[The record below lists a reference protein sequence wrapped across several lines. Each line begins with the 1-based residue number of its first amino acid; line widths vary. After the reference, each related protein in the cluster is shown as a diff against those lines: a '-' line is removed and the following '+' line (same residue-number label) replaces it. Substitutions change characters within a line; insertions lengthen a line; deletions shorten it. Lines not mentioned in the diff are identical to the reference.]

1 MGIAACIV
9 IPIYNH
15 KDAIGATVAHL
26 AVHGL
31 PIFVVDDGSDEPTQQ
46 VLAALARQ
54 YAERLTLLR
63 LPHNGGK
70 GAAVMAGLRAA
81 RAAGY
86 THALQIDAD
95 GQHDAADVPR
105 FIDAARTAPGA
116 VILGRPV
123 YDGSVPKAR
132 LYGRYLTHVWVWIET
147 LSLTIRDSMCGFRLY
162 PLALACELIDSVRLP
177 TRMDFDIEI
186 LVRLYWRRAAFR
198 SIPTRVTYAAD
209 GVSHFDVLWDNVR
222 ISRSH
227 TRLVFGMLWRLP
239 MLLAHKVMPRRGVL
253 VDEADGEANG
263 KAADKVAA
271 NAADTAN
278 TANAARDA
286 AGQPTGNSPRKP
298 ADEPA
303 QAAAPEA
310 WWRIAER
317 GSHLGMSL
325 LALSCKLFGRRFT
338 ALWLHPIVAY
348 FLLTGRAAR
357 KASANY
363 FRHLSAA
370 ASSADADT
378 DTPQPGWLSA
388 YRHMLAFAQSGFDKL
403 AAWSGRVD
411 AADVSFDDPSAF
423 EALIASGK
431 GALVIGAHLGNLEMT
446 RALAVRGAHAKV
458 TAVVYTEHARRFNEV
473 LASANRDFARHL
485 LEVGDFGPETAVLM
499 QQRIEAGEL
508 LVIVGDRVPA
518 REAGRTTDAQFLGAS
533 APFAQGPYVLAHAL
547 GCPVYLFFC
556 LKERDGY
563 RMYFEPFAER
573 IELPRRERAQHLAAW
588 AQRYALRLE
597 HYCRKAPYQWFNFFD
612 FWASPR
618 RGANGR
624 T

>member
-1 MGIAACIV
+1 MTFAPCIV

-15 KDAIGATVAHL
+15 KDAIGASVAHL

-31 PIFVVDDGSDEPTQQ
+31 PIFVVDDGSDAPTQR
-46 VLAALARQ
+46 VLAALALQ
-54 YAERLTLLR
+54 YAQQMTLLR
-63 LPHNGGK
+63 LPANGGK

-95 GQHDAADVPR
+95 GQHDATDVPR
-105 FIDAARTAPGA
+105 FIDAARAEPGA

-123 YDGSVPKAR
+123 YDDSVPKAR

-239 MLLAHKVMPRRGVL
+239 MLLAHKLMPRRGAL
-253 VDEADGEANG
+253 ADAADEA
-263 KAADKVAA
+263 
-271 NAADTAN
+271 
-278 TANAARDA
+278 R
-286 AGQPTGNSPRKP
+286 
-298 ADEPA
+298 
-303 QAAAPEA
+303 PEA

-317 GSHLGMSL
+317 GSRLGMSL

-338 ALWLHPIVAY
+338 ALWLHPVVAY

-357 KASANY
+357 AASDNY
-363 FRHLSAA
+363 FAHLSAVA
-370 ASSADADT
+370 PSAD
-378 DTPQPGWLSA
+378 TPRPGWLSA

-403 AAWSGRVD
+403 AAWTGRVD
-411 AADVSFDDPSAF
+411 DTDVTFDDPAAF

-431 GALVIGAHLGNLEMT
+431 GALVIGAHLGNLEMM
-446 RALAVRGAHAKV
+446 RALAIRGEHAKV
-458 TAVVYTEHARRFNEV
+458 TAVVYTGHARRFNEV
-473 LASANRDFARHL
+473 LAASNRDFARHL

-499 QQRIEAGEL
+499 QQRIDAGEL

-518 REAGRTTDAQFLGAS
+518 RETGRTTDAQFLGAS

-612 FWASPR
+612 FWASPE

-624 T
+624 P

>member
-1 MGIAACIV
+1 MKFAPCIV

-15 KDAIGATVAHL
+15 KGAIGATIANL

-31 PIFVVDDGSDEPTQQ
+31 PILVVDDGSDEPTQQ
-46 VLAALARQ
+46 VLAALALQ
-54 YAERLTLLR
+54 YAQQLTLLR
-63 LPHNGGK
+63 LPENGGK

-95 GQHDAADVPR
+95 GQHDATDVPR
-105 FIDAARTAPGA
+105 FIDAARAEPGA

-123 YDGSVPKAR
+123 YDDSVPKAR

-186 LVRLYWRRAAFR
+186 LVRLHWRRAEFR

-227 TRLVFGMLWRLP
+227 TRLVFGMLMRLP
-239 MLLAHKVMPRRGVL
+239 MLLAHKLMPRRGAL
-253 VDEADGEANG
+253 
-263 KAADKVAA
+263 
-271 NAADTAN
+271 ADTADDC
-278 TANAARDA
+278 ADA
-286 AGQPTGNSPRKP
+286 PR
-298 ADEPA
+298 
-303 QAAAPEA
+303 PEA

-317 GSHLGMSL
+317 GSRLGMSL

-338 ALWLHPIVAY
+338 ALWLHPVVAY
-348 FLLTGRAAR
+348 FLVTGRAAR
-357 KASANY
+357 AASGNY
-363 FRHLSAA
+363 FAHLNAVAPSAEM
-370 ASSADADT
+370 
-378 DTPQPGWLSA
+378 PRPGWLSA

-403 AAWSGRVD
+403 AAWTGRVD
-411 AADVSFDDPSAF
+411 DTDVTFDDPAAF

-431 GALVIGAHLGNLEMT
+431 GALVIGAHLGNLEMM
-446 RALAVRGAHAKV
+446 RALAIRGDHAKV

-473 LASANRDFARHL
+473 LAASNREFARHL

-499 QQRIEAGEL
+499 QQRIDAGEL

-573 IELPRRERAQHLAAW
+573 IELPRRDRAQHLAAW

-612 FWASPR
+612 FWASSE

-624 T
+624 S

>member
-1 MGIAACIV
+1 MMRFAPCIV

-26 AVHGL
+26 AVHRL
-31 PIFVVDDGSDEPTQQ
+31 PIFVVDDGSDEATQQ
-46 VLAALARQ
+46 VLASLAQQ
-54 YAERLTLLR
+54 YAGQLTLLR
-63 LPHNGGK
+63 LPVNGGK

-81 RAAGY
+81 RAAEY

-95 GQHDAADVPR
+95 GQHDATDVPR
-105 FIDAARTAPGA
+105 FIEAALAEPGA

-123 YDGSVPKAR
+123 YDESVPKSR

-162 PLALACELIDSVRLP
+162 PLALACELIDSVQLP

-186 LVRLYWRRAAFR
+186 LVRLYWRHAAFR
-198 SIPTRVTYAAD
+198 SIPTRVIYASD

-239 MLLAHKVMPRRGVL
+239 MLLAHKVMPRRSAIAS
-253 VDEADGEANG
+253 EAFKQSDQN
-263 KAADKVAA
+263 KP
-271 NAADTAN
+271 
-278 TANAARDA
+278 
-286 AGQPTGNSPRKP
+286 GQHAEQNEQSPQ
-298 ADEPA
+298 D
-303 QAAAPEA
+303 

-357 KASANY
+357 EASSNY
-363 FRHLSAA
+363 FTRLGEAA
-370 ASSADADT
+370 PHG
-378 DTPQPGWLSA
+378 DTPRPGWLSA

-403 AAWSGRVD
+403 AAWSGRVNN
-411 AADVSFDDPSAF
+411 ADVKFEDPSAF
-423 EALIASGK
+423 EALVASGK

-446 RALAVRGAHAKV
+446 RALAAQGAYAKV
-458 TAVVYTEHARRFNEV
+458 TAVVYTEHARRFNSA
-473 LASANRDFARHL
+473 LASANSQFARHL
-485 LEVGDFGPETAVLM
+485 LEVSDFGPETAMMM
-499 QQRIEAGEL
+499 QERVDAGEL

-518 REAGRTTDAQFLGAS
+518 HEAGRTTEAQFLGS
-533 APFAQGPYVLAHAL
+533 TAPFAQGPYVLAHAL

-563 RMYFEPFAER
+563 RLYFEPFAER

-588 AQRYALRLE
+588 AQRYAARLE

-612 FWASPR
+612 FWASPK
-618 RGANGR
+618 RGTHGR

>member
-1 MGIAACIV
+1 MMNFAPCIV

-31 PIFVVDDGSDEPTQQ
+31 PIFVVDDGSDEATQQ
-46 VLAALARQ
+46 VLAELASE
-54 YAERLTLLR
+54 YAAQLTLLR
-63 LPHNGGK
+63 LPVNGGK

-81 RAAGY
+81 RDAHY

-95 GQHDAADVPR
+95 GQHDATDVPR
-105 FIDAARTAPGA
+105 FIEAARAEPGA

-123 YDGSVPKAR
+123 YDESVPKAR

-162 PLALACELIDSVRLP
+162 PLALACDLIDSVQLP

-198 SIPTRVTYAAD
+198 SIPTRVTYASD

-227 TRLVFGMLWRLP
+227 TRLVCGMLARLP
-239 MLLAHKVMPRRGVL
+239 MLLAHKFMPRR
-253 VDEADGEANG
+253 
-263 KAADKVAA
+263 
-271 NAADTAN
+271 
-278 TANAARDA
+278 
-286 AGQPTGNSPRKP
+286 
-298 ADEPA
+298 
-303 QAAAPEA
+303 AAPAGARSKQSGGAEA
-310 WWRIAER
+310 QDWWRIAER

-338 ALWLHPIVAY
+338 GLWLHPIVAY

-357 KASANY
+357 EASANY
-363 FRHLSAA
+363 FRRLHEAEPRG
-370 ASSADADT
+370 
-378 DTPQPGWLSA
+378 DTPRPGWLSA

-403 AAWSGRVD
+403 AAWSGRVNN
-411 AADVSFDDPSAF
+411 ADVQFEDPSAF
-423 EALIASGK
+423 EALVASGK

-446 RALAVRGAHAKV
+446 RALAAQGAYAKV
-458 TAVVYTEHARRFNEV
+458 TAVVYTEHARRFNSV
-473 LASANRDFARHL
+473 LASANSEFTRHL
-485 LEVGDFGPETAVLM
+485 LEVADFGPETAMMM
-499 QQRIEAGEL
+499 QERVDAGEL

-518 REAGRTTDAQFLGAS
+518 HEAGRTTEARFLGVT

-556 LKERDGY
+556 LKEHDGY
-563 RMYFEPFAER
+563 RLYFEPFAER
-573 IELPRRERAQHLAAW
+573 IELPRRERTQHLAAW
-588 AQRYALRLE
+588 AQRYAVRLE

-612 FWASPR
+612 FWARPKR
-618 RGANGR
+618 DANGR

>member
-1 MGIAACIV
+1 MRFAPCIV

-31 PIFVVDDGSDEPTQQ
+31 PIFVVDDGSDDATQQ
-46 VLAALARQ
+46 VLAVLAQQ
-54 YAERLTLLR
+54 YAAQLTLLR
-63 LPHNGGK
+63 LPENGGK

-81 RAAGY
+81 RAARY

-95 GQHDAADVPR
+95 GQ
-105 FIDAARTAPGA
+105 
-116 VILGRPV
+116 
-123 YDGSVPKAR
+123 YDDSVPKAR

-162 PLALACELIDSVRLP
+162 PLALACALIDHVRLP

-186 LVRLYWRRAAFR
+186 LVRLYWQRAAFR
-198 SIPTRVTYAAD
+198 SIPTHVTYASD

-239 MLLAHKVMPRRGVL
+239 MLLAHKLMPRRGV
-253 VDEADGEANG
+253 VADRTQQTDAEADQQETQHADHEAAG
-263 KAADKVAA
+263 
-271 NAADTAN
+271 
-278 TANAARDA
+278 DA
-286 AGQPTGNSPRKP
+286 AGQQAG
-298 ADEPA
+298 EPA
-303 QAAAPEA
+303 NTSRPEA
-310 WWRIAER
+310 WWRVAER
-317 GSHLGMSL
+317 GSHLGMTL

-338 ALWLHPIVAY
+338 ALWLHPVVAY
-348 FLLTGRAAR
+348 FLLTGCAAR
-357 KASANY
+357 EASENY
-363 FRHLSAA
+363 FRHLGALA
-370 ASSADADT
+370 QHG
-378 DTPQPGWLSA
+378 DTPRPGWVSA

-403 AAWSGRVD
+403 AAWSGRVND
-411 AADVSFDDPSAF
+411 TDVTFDDPSAF

-458 TAVVYTEHARRFNEV
+458 TAVVYTEHARRFNRV
-473 LASANRDFARHL
+473 LASSNREFARHL
-485 LEVGDFGPETAVLM
+485 LEVGDFGPQTAVLM
-499 QQRIEAGEL
+499 QQRIDAGEL

-518 REAGRTTDAQFLGAS
+518 REAGRTTEAQFLGAR

-588 AQRYALRLE
+588 AQRYATRLE

-612 FWASPR
+612 FWAGPKR
-618 RGANGR
+618 DANG
-624 T
+624 

>member
-1 MGIAACIV
+1 MKKFAPCIV

-31 PIFVVDDGSDEPTQQ
+31 PIFVVDDGSDDATQQ
-46 VLAALARQ
+46 VLAALAHQ
-54 YAERLTLLR
+54 YAGQFVLLR
-63 LPHNGGK
+63 LPVNGGK

-81 RAAGY
+81 RGAGY

-105 FIDAARTAPGA
+105 FIDASRAEPAA

-123 YDGSVPKAR
+123 YDESVPKAR

-162 PLALACELIDSVRLP
+162 PLALACELIDRVQLP

-186 LVRLYWRRAAFR
+186 LVRLHWRRAAFR

-227 TRLVFGMLWRLP
+227 TRLVCGMLARLP
-239 MLLAHKVMPRRGVL
+239 MLLAHKLMPRRKL
-253 VDEADGEANG
+253 
-263 KAADKVAA
+263 
-271 NAADTAN
+271 
-278 TANAARDA
+278 
-286 AGQPTGNSPRKP
+286 P
-298 ADEPA
+298 ADDAHPRHEPGA
-303 QAAAPEA
+303 QD

-317 GSHLGMSL
+317 GSHLGMAL

-338 ALWLHPIVAY
+338 ALWLHPVVAY
-348 FLLTGRAAR
+348 FLLTDRAAR
-357 KASANY
+357 EASGNY
-363 FRHLSAA
+363 FRHLGA
-370 ASSADADT
+370 ASAQDG
-378 DTPQPGWLSA
+378 TPRPGWWSA

-403 AAWSGRVD
+403 AAWSGRVHD
-411 AADVSFDDPSAF
+411 GDVTFEDRSAF
-423 EALIASGK
+423 DSLVASGK

-446 RALAVRGAHAKV
+446 RALAAQGAHAKV
-458 TAVVYTEHARRFNEV
+458 TAVVYTGHARRFNSV
-473 LASANRDFARHL
+473 LASANSEFRRHL
-485 LEVGDFGPETAVLM
+485 LEVSDFGPETAMLM
-499 QQRIEAGEL
+499 QQRVDAGEL

-518 REAGRTTDAQFLGAS
+518 HEAGRTTDAQFLGAT

-563 RMYFEPFAER
+563 KLYFEPFAER
-573 IELPRRERAQHLAAW
+573 IELPRRERASHLATW
-588 AQRYALRLE
+588 AQRYAGRLE

-612 FWASPR
+612 FWASPK

>member
-1 MGIAACIV
+1 MKFAPCIV

-15 KDAIGATVAHL
+15 KDAIGATVANL

-46 VLAALARQ
+46 VLAALALQ
-54 YAERLTLLR
+54 CAQQMTLLR
-63 LPHNGGK
+63 LPENGGK

-95 GQHDAADVPR
+95 GQHDATDVPR
-105 FIDAARTAPGA
+105 FIDAARAEPGA

-123 YDGSVPKAR
+123 YDDSVPKAR

-162 PLALACELIDSVRLP
+162 PLALACELIDGVRLP

-186 LVRLYWRRAAFR
+186 LVRLHWRRAAFR

-227 TRLVFGMLWRLP
+227 TRLVFGMLMRLP
-239 MLLAHKVMPRRGVL
+239 MLLAHKLMPRRGAL
-253 VDEADGEANG
+253 
-263 KAADKVAA
+263 
-271 NAADTAN
+271 ADTA
-278 TANAARDA
+278 DDC
-286 AGQPTGNSPRKP
+286 
-298 ADEPA
+298 ADEPR
-303 QAAAPEA
+303 PEA

-317 GSHLGMSL
+317 GSRLGMSL
-325 LALSCKLFGRRFT
+325 LALSCKLFGRRLT
-338 ALWLHPIVAY
+338 ALWLHPVVAY
-348 FLLTGRAAR
+348 FLVTGRAAR
-357 KASANY
+357 AASGNY
-363 FRHLSAA
+363 FAHLNAVAPSAEM
-370 ASSADADT
+370 
-378 DTPQPGWLSA
+378 PRPGWLSA

-403 AAWSGRVD
+403 AAWTGRVD
-411 AADVSFDDPSAF
+411 DTDVTFDDPAAF

-431 GALVIGAHLGNLEMT
+431 GALVIGAHLGNLEMM
-446 RALAVRGAHAKV
+446 RALAIRGAHAKV
-458 TAVVYTEHARRFNEV
+458 TAVVYTEHARRFNDV
-473 LASANRDFARHL
+473 LAASNREFARHL

-499 QQRIEAGEL
+499 QQRIDAGEL

-573 IELPRRERAQHLAAW
+573 IELPRRDRARHLAAW

-612 FWASPR
+612 FWASSEG
-618 RGANGR
+618 GANGR
-624 T
+624 S

>member
-1 MGIAACIV
+1 MKLAPCIV

-15 KDAIGATVAHL
+15 KDAIGATVANL

-46 VLAALARQ
+46 VLAALALQ
-54 YAERLTLLR
+54 YAQQLTLLR
-63 LPHNGGK
+63 LPENGGK

-95 GQHDAADVPR
+95 GQHDATDVPR
-105 FIDAARTAPGA
+105 FLDAARAEPGA

-123 YDGSVPKAR
+123 YDDSVPKAR

-186 LVRLYWRRAAFR
+186 LVRLHWRRAAFR

-227 TRLVFGMLWRLP
+227 TRLVFGMLMRLP
-239 MLLAHKVMPRRGVL
+239 MLLAHKLMPRHGAL
-253 VDEADGEANG
+253 D
-263 KAADKVAA
+263 
-271 NAADTAN
+271 DTADE
-278 TANAARDA
+278 R
-286 AGQPTGNSPRKP
+286 
-298 ADEPA
+298 ADEPR
-303 QAAAPEA
+303 PEA

-317 GSHLGMSL
+317 GSRLGMSL

-338 ALWLHPIVAY
+338 ALWLHPVVAY
-348 FLLTGRAAR
+348 FLVTGRAAR
-357 KASANY
+357 AASGNY
-363 FRHLSAA
+363 FAHLNAVAPSAEM
-370 ASSADADT
+370 
-378 DTPQPGWLSA
+378 PRPGWLSA

-403 AAWSGRVD
+403 AAWTGRVD
-411 AADVSFDDPSAF
+411 DTDVTFDDPAAF

-431 GALVIGAHLGNLEMT
+431 GALVIGAHLGNLEMM
-446 RALAVRGAHAKV
+446 RALAIRGDHAKV

-473 LASANRDFARHL
+473 LAASNREFARHL

-499 QQRIEAGEL
+499 QQRIDAGEL

-573 IELPRRERAQHLAAW
+573 IELPRRDRAQHLAAW

-612 FWASPR
+612 FWASSE

-624 T
+624 S

>member
-1 MGIAACIV
+1 MKFAPCIV

-15 KDAIGATVAHL
+15 KDAIGTTVAHL

-46 VLAALARQ
+46 VLAALALQ
-54 YAERLTLLR
+54 YAQQMTLLR
-63 LPHNGGK
+63 LPENGGK

-81 RAAGY
+81 RATGY

-95 GQHDAADVPR
+95 GQHDASDVPR
-105 FIDAARTAPGA
+105 FLDAARAEPGA

-123 YDGSVPKAR
+123 YDDSVPKAR

-162 PLALACELIDSVRLP
+162 PLALACELIDRVRLP

-186 LVRLYWRRAAFR
+186 LVRLYWRRVAFR

-239 MLLAHKVMPRRGVL
+239 MLLAHKLMPRRG
-253 VDEADGEANG
+253 AR
-263 KAADKVAA
+263 
-271 NAADTAN
+271 ADTA
-278 TANAARDA
+278 DE
-286 AGQPTGNSPRKP
+286 S
-298 ADEPA
+298 ADEPR
-303 QAAAPEA
+303 PEA

-325 LALSCKLFGRRFT
+325 LALSCKLLGRRFT
-338 ALWLHPIVAY
+338 ALWLHPVVAY

-357 KASANY
+357 VASDDY
-363 FRHLSAA
+363 FTRLSAVA
-370 ASSADADT
+370 PSAD
-378 DTPQPGWLSA
+378 TPRPGWLSA

-403 AAWSGRVD
+403 AAWSGRVND
-411 AADVSFDDPSAF
+411 TDVTFDDPSAF

-431 GALVIGAHLGNLEMT
+431 GALVIGAHLGNLEMV
-446 RALAVRGAHAKV
+446 RALAVRGDHAKV
-458 TAVVYTEHARRFNEV
+458 TAVVYTEHARRFNQV
-473 LASANRDFARHL
+473 LASSNRDFARHL

-499 QQRIEAGEL
+499 QQRIDAGEL
-508 LVIVGDRVPA
+508 LVIVGDRVPV

-612 FWASPR
+612 FWASPK

>member
-1 MGIAACIV
+1 MKFAPCIV

-31 PIFVVDDGSDEPTQQ
+31 PIFVVDDGSDAPTQQ
-46 VLAALARQ
+46 VLAALAQQ
-54 YAERLTLLR
+54 YSQQMTLLR
-63 LPHNGGK
+63 LPENGGK

-95 GQHDAADVPR
+95 GQHDATDVPR
-105 FIDAARTAPGA
+105 FIDAARAEPGA

-123 YDGSVPKAR
+123 YDDSVPKAR

-162 PLALACELIDSVRLP
+162 PLVLACELIDSVQLP

-239 MLLAHKVMPRRGVL
+239 MLLAHKVMPRRGGV
-253 VDEADGEANG
+253 ADNI
-263 KAADKVAA
+263 DQP
-271 NAADTAN
+271 ADTL
-278 TANAARDA
+278 
-286 AGQPTGNSPRKP
+286 S
-298 ADEPA
+298 DEPR
-303 QAAAPEA
+303 PEA

-357 KASANY
+357 
-363 FRHLSAA
+363 A
-370 ASSADADT
+370 ASDDYFTHLHAVAPSAD
-378 DTPQPGWLSA
+378 TPRPGWLSA

-411 AADVSFDDPSAF
+411 ETDVTFDDPSVF

-431 GALVIGAHLGNLEMT
+431 GALVIGAHLGNLEMM
-446 RALAVRGAHAKV
+446 RALAVRGDHAKV
-458 TAVVYTEHARRFNEV
+458 TAVVYTEHARRFNQV
-473 LASANRDFARHL
+473 LASSNRDFARHL

-499 QQRIEAGEL
+499 QQRIDAGEL

-612 FWASPR
+612 FWASSK

-624 T
+624 I

>member
-1 MGIAACIV
+1 MTFAPCIV

-15 KDAIGATVAHL
+15 KDAIGASVAHL

-31 PIFVVDDGSDEPTQQ
+31 PIFVVDDGSDAPTQR
-46 VLAALARQ
+46 VLAALALQ
-54 YAERLTLLR
+54 YAQQMTLLR
-63 LPHNGGK
+63 LPANGGK

-95 GQHDAADVPR
+95 GQHDATDVPR
-105 FIDAARTAPGA
+105 FIDAACAEPGA

-123 YDGSVPKAR
+123 YDDSVPKAR

-198 SIPTRVTYAAD
+198 SVPTRVTYAAD

-239 MLLAHKVMPRRGVL
+239 MLLAHKLMPRRGAL
-253 VDEADGEANG
+253 ADAADEA
-263 KAADKVAA
+263 
-271 NAADTAN
+271 
-278 TANAARDA
+278 R
-286 AGQPTGNSPRKP
+286 
-298 ADEPA
+298 
-303 QAAAPEA
+303 PEA

-317 GSHLGMSL
+317 GSRLGMSL

-338 ALWLHPIVAY
+338 ALWLHPVVAY

-357 KASANY
+357 AASDNY
-363 FRHLSAA
+363 FAHLSAVA
-370 ASSADADT
+370 PSAD
-378 DTPQPGWLSA
+378 TPRPGWLSA

-403 AAWSGRVD
+403 AAWTGRVD
-411 AADVSFDDPSAF
+411 DTDVTFDDPAAF

-431 GALVIGAHLGNLEMT
+431 GALVIGAHLGNLEMM
-446 RALAVRGAHAKV
+446 RALAIRGKHAKV
-458 TAVVYTEHARRFNEV
+458 TAVVYTGHARRFNEV
-473 LASANRDFARHL
+473 LASSNRDFARHL

-499 QQRIEAGEL
+499 QQRIDAGEL

-612 FWASPR
+612 FWASPE

-624 T
+624 P

>member
-1 MGIAACIV
+1 MKFAPCIV

-15 KDAIGATVAHL
+15 KDAIGATVANL

-46 VLAALARQ
+46 VLAALALQ
-54 YAERLTLLR
+54 YAQQLTLLR
-63 LPHNGGK
+63 LPENGGK

-95 GQHDAADVPR
+95 GQHDATDVPR
-105 FIDAARTAPGA
+105 FLDAARAEPGA

-123 YDGSVPKAR
+123 YDDSVPKAR

-186 LVRLYWRRAAFR
+186 LVRLHWRRAAFR

-227 TRLVFGMLWRLP
+227 TRLVIGMLMRLP
-239 MLLAHKVMPRRGVL
+239 MLLAHKLMPRRGAL
-253 VDEADGEANG
+253 
-263 KAADKVAA
+263 
-271 NAADTAN
+271 ADTAHDC
-278 TANAARDA
+278 ADA
-286 AGQPTGNSPRKP
+286 PR
-298 ADEPA
+298 
-303 QAAAPEA
+303 PEA

-317 GSHLGMSL
+317 GSRLGMSL

-338 ALWLHPIVAY
+338 ALWLHPVVAY
-348 FLLTGRAAR
+348 FLVTGRAAR
-357 KASANY
+357 AASGNY
-363 FRHLSAA
+363 FAHLNAVAPSAEM
-370 ASSADADT
+370 
-378 DTPQPGWLSA
+378 PRPGWLSA

-403 AAWSGRVD
+403 AAWTGRVD
-411 AADVSFDDPSAF
+411 DTDVTFDDPAAF

-431 GALVIGAHLGNLEMT
+431 GALVIGAHLGNLEMM
-446 RALAVRGAHAKV
+446 RALAIRGDHAKV

-473 LASANRDFARHL
+473 LAASNREFARHL

-499 QQRIEAGEL
+499 QQRIDAGEL

-612 FWASPR
+612 FWASSE

-624 T
+624 S

>member
-1 MGIAACIV
+1 MKFAPCIV

-15 KDAIGATVAHL
+15 KDAIGATVANL

-46 VLAALARQ
+46 ILAALALQ
-54 YAERLTLLR
+54 YAQQMTLLR
-63 LPHNGGK
+63 LPENGGK

-95 GQHDAADVPR
+95 GQHDASDVPR
-105 FIDAARTAPGA
+105 FLDAARAEPGA

-123 YDGSVPKAR
+123 YDDSVPKAR

-162 PLALACELIDSVRLP
+162 PLALACELIDRVRLP

-239 MLLAHKVMPRRGVL
+239 MLLAHKLMPRRG
-253 VDEADGEANG
+253 AR
-263 KAADKVAA
+263 
-271 NAADTAN
+271 ADTA
-278 TANAARDA
+278 DE
-286 AGQPTGNSPRKP
+286 S
-298 ADEPA
+298 ADEPR
-303 QAAAPEA
+303 PEA

-325 LALSCKLFGRRFT
+325 LALSCKLLGRRFT
-338 ALWLHPIVAY
+338 ALWLHPVVAY

-357 KASANY
+357 VASGDY
-363 FRHLSAA
+363 FTRLSAVA
-370 ASSADADT
+370 PSAD
-378 DTPQPGWLSA
+378 TPRPGWLSA

-403 AAWSGRVD
+403 AAWSGRVND
-411 AADVSFDDPSAF
+411 TDVTFDDPSAF

-431 GALVIGAHLGNLEMT
+431 GALVIGAHLGNLEMV
-446 RALAVRGAHAKV
+446 RALAVRGDHAKV
-458 TAVVYTEHARRFNEV
+458 TAVVYTEHARRFNQV
-473 LASANRDFARHL
+473 LASSNRDFARHL

-499 QQRIEAGEL
+499 QQRIDAGEL

-612 FWASPR
+612 FWASPK

>member
-1 MGIAACIV
+1 MKFAPCIV

-15 KDAIGATVAHL
+15 KDAIGATVANL

-46 VLAALARQ
+46 VLAALALQ
-54 YAERLTLLR
+54 YAQQLTLLR
-63 LPHNGGK
+63 LPENGGK

-95 GQHDAADVPR
+95 GQHDATDVPR
-105 FIDAARTAPGA
+105 FLDAARAEPGA

-123 YDGSVPKAR
+123 YDDSVPKAR

-186 LVRLYWRRAAFR
+186 LVRLHWRRAAFR

-227 TRLVFGMLWRLP
+227 TRLVFGMLMRLP
-239 MLLAHKVMPRRGVL
+239 MLLAHKLMPRHGAL
-253 VDEADGEANG
+253 D
-263 KAADKVAA
+263 
-271 NAADTAN
+271 DTADE
-278 TANAARDA
+278 R
-286 AGQPTGNSPRKP
+286 
-298 ADEPA
+298 ADEPR
-303 QAAAPEA
+303 PEA

-317 GSHLGMSL
+317 GSRLGMSL

-338 ALWLHPIVAY
+338 ALWLHPVVAY
-348 FLLTGRAAR
+348 FLVTGRAAR
-357 KASANY
+357 AASGNY
-363 FRHLSAA
+363 FAHLNAVAPSAEM
-370 ASSADADT
+370 
-378 DTPQPGWLSA
+378 PRPGWLSA

-403 AAWSGRVD
+403 AAWTGRVD
-411 AADVSFDDPSAF
+411 DKDVTFDNPAAF

-431 GALVIGAHLGNLEMT
+431 GALVIGAHLGNLEMM
-446 RALAVRGAHAKV
+446 RALAIRGDHAKV

-473 LASANRDFARHL
+473 LAASNREFARHL

-499 QQRIEAGEL
+499 QQRIDAGEL

-612 FWASPR
+612 FWASSE

-624 T
+624 S

>member
-1 MGIAACIV
+1 MKFAPCIV

-15 KDAIGATVAHL
+15 KDAIGATVANL

-46 VLAALARQ
+46 VLAALALQ
-54 YAERLTLLR
+54 YAQQMTLLR
-63 LPHNGGK
+63 LPENGGK

-81 RAAGY
+81 RATGY

-95 GQHDAADVPR
+95 GQHDASDVPR
-105 FIDAARTAPGA
+105 FLDAARAEPGA

-123 YDGSVPKAR
+123 YDDSVPKAR

-162 PLALACELIDSVRLP
+162 PLALACELIDRVRLP

-239 MLLAHKVMPRRGVL
+239 MLLAHKLMPRRG
-253 VDEADGEANG
+253 AR
-263 KAADKVAA
+263 
-271 NAADTAN
+271 ADTA
-278 TANAARDA
+278 DE
-286 AGQPTGNSPRKP
+286 S
-298 ADEPA
+298 ADEPR
-303 QAAAPEA
+303 PEA

-325 LALSCKLFGRRFT
+325 LALSCKLLGRRFT
-338 ALWLHPIVAY
+338 ALWLHPVVAY

-357 KASANY
+357 VASGDY
-363 FRHLSAA
+363 FTRLSAVA
-370 ASSADADT
+370 PSAD
-378 DTPQPGWLSA
+378 TPRPGWLSA

-403 AAWSGRVD
+403 AAWSGRVND
-411 AADVSFDDPSAF
+411 TDVTFDDPSAF

-431 GALVIGAHLGNLEMT
+431 GALVIGAHLGNLEMV
-446 RALAVRGAHAKV
+446 RALAVRGDHAKV
-458 TAVVYTEHARRFNEV
+458 TAVVYTEHARRFNQV
-473 LASANRDFARHL
+473 LASSNRDFARHL

-499 QQRIEAGEL
+499 QQRIDAGEL

-612 FWASPR
+612 FWASPK